1 MRRRLRS
8 STARLGLLYLLGGVL
23 GVGAL
28 LWTVFLLTERAM
40 DRQVDLVIETEAE
53 SLREEYKGGGLQ
65 RLVDVLDQR
74 TDDWGRLGAVYILLD
89 PQGMPLAGNLSAWPG
104 QLTPEGNWRRFQINA
119 VERGREVMHL
129 VRAAVV
135 ELDGNRLLV
144 GTDLSDRLR
153 FTARLRATTL
163 WGIASTVALMAL
175 IGWWFSRG
183 VAGRVRG
190 VAQACASIISGD
202 LARRLPVAE
211 GYDEFDQLA
220 AAVNDMLDRIE
231 HQTQAVRTTF
241 DSAAHDLRAP
251 MYRIRSRLEAALT
264 ELAPEAPAHVAMQA
278 TIVDLERVQRTLA
291 MLLQIAQAEAGG
303 GNGGGARTERVDL
316 AQMARELGELYA
328 PEARERGLLLQVN
341 AQLPAVVSGHQQ
353 LLAQLCTNLL
363 ENAIKYVP
371 AGGHVEVHVYSDG
384 GRVQLSVSDDGPG
397 IPPEA
402 RAAMVLPFRRLGRDA
417 AAPGSGLGLSLVA
430 AVVRLHHGQLELENA
445 SGESGNGLR
454 VRCSFTEAP
463 EATGRA

>member
-1 MRRRLRS
+1 MRLRS
-8 STARLGLLYLLGGVL
+8 TTARLGLLYLLGGVL

-53 SLREEYKGGGLQ
+53 SLREEYRGGGLQ
-65 RLVDVLDQR
+65 RLVEVLDQR

-89 PQGMPLAGNLSAWPG
+89 PQGMPLAGNLSAWPR
-104 QLTPEGNWRRFQINA
+104 QLVPEGNWSRFQITA
-119 VERGREVMHL
+119 VERGHEVNHP
-129 VRAAVV
+129 VRAAIV

-153 FTARLRATTL
+153 FTARLRGTTL
-163 WGIASTVALMAL
+163 WGILSTVALMAL
-175 IGWWFSRG
+175 IGWWFSRR

-202 LARRLPVAE
+202 LARRLPVDADH
-211 GYDEFDQLA
+211 DEFDQLA
-220 AAVNDMLDRIE
+220 TAVNGMLDRIE
-231 HQTQAVRTTF
+231 QQTQAVRTTF

-251 MYRIRSRLEAALT
+251 LYRIRSRLEAALID
-264 ELAPEAPAHVAMQA
+264 LPPGAPAQAAMQA

-303 GNGGGARTERVDL
+303 GGAPAEPVDL
-316 AQMARELGELYA
+316 ARMAQELGELYA

-341 AQLPAVVSGHQQ
+341 AQQPAFVAGQQQ

-371 AGGHVEVHVYSDG
+371 AGGHVEVHVWLDG
-384 GRVQLSVSDDGPG
+384 PRVNLSVSDDGPG
-397 IPPEA
+397 VPPEA
-402 RAAMVLPFRRLGRDA
+402 RAMLLLPFRRLDRDVQ
-417 AAPGSGLGLSLVA
+417 APGSGLGLSLVA
-430 AVVRLHHGQLELENA
+430 AVVRLHHGTLSLEN
-445 SGESGNGLR
+445 SGGEGATGLR
-454 VRCSFTEAP
+454 VTCSFAALP
-463 EATGRA
+463 QAG

>member
-1 MRRRLRS
+1 MRPRLRS
-8 STARLGLLYLLGGVL
+8 STARLGLLYLLGGVF

-40 DRQVDLVIETEAE
+40 DRQVDLVIETETE

-89 PQGMPLAGNLSAWPG
+89 PQGMPLAGNLSAWP
-104 QLTPEGNWRRFQINA
+104 QRLLPEGNWRRFEINA
-119 VERGREVMHL
+119 VERGRAVMHP

-153 FTARLRATTL
+153 FTARLRTTTL
-163 WGIASTVALMAL
+163 WGILITVALMAL
-175 IGWWFSRG
+175 IGWWFSRRL
-183 VAGRVRG
+183 AGRVRG

-202 LARRLPVAE
+202 LARRLPVGE
-211 GYDEFDQLA
+211 SHDEFDQLA
-220 AAVNDMLDRIE
+220 TAVNGMLDRIE
-231 HQTQAVRTTF
+231 QQTQAVRTTF

-251 MYRIRSRLEAALT
+251 LYRIRSRLEAALG
-264 ELAPEAPAHVAMQA
+264 ELPADAPAHVAMHA
-278 TIVDLERVQRTLA
+278 TIIDLERVQRTLA
-291 MLLQIAQAEAGG
+291 MLLQIAQAEAGR
-303 GNGGGARTERVDL
+303 GGAQPERVDL

-341 AQLPAVVSGHQQ
+341 AQQPAVVLGQQQ

-371 AGGHVEVHVYSDG
+371 AGGHVEVHVWCEG
-384 GRVQLSVSDDGPG
+384 PRVTLSVSDDGPG
-397 IPPEA
+397 IPPQA
-402 RAAMVLPFRRLGRDA
+402 RAAMVLPFRRLDRDA
-417 AAPGSGLGLSLVA
+417 SAPGSGLGLSLVA
-430 AVVRLHHGQLELENA
+430 AVVRLHQGELELENA
-445 SGESGNGLR
+445 GGAAGTGLR
-454 VRCSFTEAP
+454 VRCSFLQAP
-463 EATGRA
+463 GAAD

>member
-1 MRRRLRS
+1 MRPRLRS

-74 TDDWGRLGAVYILLD
+74 SDDWGRLGAVYILLD
-89 PQGMPLAGNLSAWPG
+89 PQGMPLAGNLSAWP
-104 QLTPEGNWRRFQINA
+104 QRLLPEGNWRRFEINA
-119 VERGREVMHL
+119 VERGREVNHP

-144 GTDLSDRLR
+144 GTDLSDRMR

-163 WGIASTVALMAL
+163 WGIATTAALMAL
-175 IGWWFSRG
+175 IGWWFSRR
-183 VAGRVRG
+183 VASRVRG

-202 LARRLPVAE
+202 LARRLPVE
-211 GYDEFDQLA
+211 DGHDEFDQLA
-220 AAVNDMLDRIE
+220 VAVNNMLDRIE
-231 HQTQAVRTTF
+231 QQTQAVRTTF

-264 ELAPEAPAHVAMQA
+264 ELPPEAGAHVAMQA

-303 GNGGGARTERVDL
+303 GGAQTERVDL

-341 AQLPAVVSGHQQ
+341 AQQPAVLLGHQQ

-371 AGGHVEVHVYSDG
+371 AGGHVEVHARAEA
-384 GRVQLSVSDDGPG
+384 GRVLLSVSDDGPG
-397 IPPEA
+397 IPPQA
-402 RAAMVLPFRRLGRDA
+402 RAAMVLPFRRLDRDA
-417 AAPGSGLGLSLVA
+417 GAPGSGLGLSLVA
-430 AVVRLHHGQLELENA
+430 AVVRLHHGLLELENA
-445 SGESGNGLR
+445 GGDSGTGLR
-454 VRCSFTEAP
+454 VNCSFAQAP
-463 EATGRA
+463 VAGG